1 MLRDELFQLYLKI
14 QSVCLLTTIL
24 VMVNFQYTYSSN
36 IVN

>member
-14 QSVCLLTTIL
+14 QSICLLTTVL
-24 VMVNFQYTYSSN
+24 EMVNFQYTYNSN